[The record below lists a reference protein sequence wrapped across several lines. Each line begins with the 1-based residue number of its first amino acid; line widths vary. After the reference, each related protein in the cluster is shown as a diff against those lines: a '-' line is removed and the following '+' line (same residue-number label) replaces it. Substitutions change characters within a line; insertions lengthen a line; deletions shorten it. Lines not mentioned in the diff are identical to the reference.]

1 MKPLHILFSV
11 LISAASTAALA
22 DDGGDRSRQWLAE
35 FRQQQQQQIHGSQ
48 AVAEQNPAPS
58 DASAPTA
65 I

>member
-35 FRQQQQQQIHGSQ
+35 FRQQQQQIHGSQ
-48 AVAEQNPAPS
+48 AVAEQIPAPS
-58 DASAPTA
+58 DTSAPTA

>member
-35 FRQQQQQQIHGSQ
+35 FRQQQQQIHGSQ

-58 DASAPTA
+58 DTSAATA

>member
-35 FRQQQQQQIHGSQ
+35 FRQQQQQVHGSQ

>member
-11 LISAASTAALA
+11 LISTASTAALA

-35 FRQQQQQQIHGSQ
+35 FRQQQQQIHGSH

-58 DASAPTA
+58 DSSAPTA

>member
-35 FRQQQQQQIHGSQ
+35 FRQQQQQIHGSQ

>member
-11 LISAASTAALA
+11 LIGAASTAALA

-35 FRQQQQQQIHGSQ
+35 FRQQQQQIHGSQ
-48 AVAEQNPAPS
+48 AVAEQNPARS